1 LGSKNKAMDKL
12 AVGSAEERIKE
23 AARKVFTEK
32 GYAATRTRDI
42 AEASGINLALL
53 NYYFRSKE
61 KLFEIIMKENIQL
74 FVQGVKEILN
84 NEVSSLRQ
92 KMELLVEY
100 YIDMLLKHPH
110 VPMFV
115 ISEMRHDPNKFVN
128 ETGFKNIMRGSV
140 FLQQLQVMQAEKK
153 QEINP
158 VHFMINLLSLTVF
171 PFMAYPMMQQLFE
184 MDQKAFKTMM
194 EERKQLIPFWIE
206 SIMNTK

>member
-1 LGSKNKAMDKL
+1 MDKL
-12 AVGSAEERIKE
+12 AVGSAEERITD

-84 NEVSSLRQ
+84 NEASSLRQ

-153 QEINP
+153 QQINP

>member
-1 LGSKNKAMDKL
+1 MDKL

-84 NEVSSLRQ
+84 HEESSLRQ
-92 KMELLVEY
+92 KMEQLVVY

-115 ISEMRHDPNKFVN
+115 ISEMRQDPNKFVQD
-128 ETGFKNIMRGSV
+128 TGFKDIMRGSV
-140 FLQQLQVMQAEKK
+140 FLQQLMALQAAKK
-153 QEINP
+153 QQINP
-158 VHFMINLLSLTVF
+158 IHFMINLLSLTVF

-184 MDQKAFKTMM
+184 MDPEGFKTMM
-194 EERKQLIPFWIE
+194 EERKQLIPIWID
-206 SIMNTK
+206 SIMHTK

>member
-1 LGSKNKAMDKL
+1 MDKL

-84 NEVSSLRQ
+84 HEESSLRQ
-92 KMELLVEY
+92 KMEQLVGY

-115 ISEMRHDPNKFVN
+115 ISEMRQDPNKFVQD
-128 ETGFKNIMRGSV
+128 TGFKDIMRGSV
-140 FLQQLQVMQAEKK
+140 FLQQLMALQAAKK
-153 QEINP
+153 QQINP
-158 VHFMINLLSLTVF
+158 IHFMINLLSLTVF

-184 MDQKAFKTMM
+184 MDPEGFKTMM
-194 EERKQLIPFWIE
+194 EERKQLIPIWID
-206 SIMNTK
+206 SIMHTK

>member
-1 LGSKNKAMDKL
+1 MDKL
-12 AVGSAEERIKE
+12 AVGNAEERIKE
-23 AARKVFTEK
+23 AARKMFTEK

-61 KLFEIIMKENIQL
+61 KLFDLIMKENIQL

-84 NEVSSLRQ
+84 NEASSLLQ
-92 KMELLVEY
+92 KMEQLVEY
-100 YIDMLLKHPH
+100 YINMLLKHPH

-115 ISEMRHDPNKFVN
+115 ISEMRQDPNKFVH

-140 FLQQLQVMQAEKK
+140 FLQQLMTMQAEK
-153 QEINP
+153 QQQINP

-184 MDQKAFKTMM
+184 MDPNGFKTMM
-194 EERKQLIPFWIE
+194 EERKQLIPIWIE